1 MWRSK
6 LEPLYF
12 AGGNVHGAVAVE
24 NNMAVPQ
31 NLSSKLPTDSA
42 IPLLELKAE
51 TQRDTCTPMFTTALL
66 TVTKRRRQPRSPEAD
81 KCINEMRSALTM
93 EC

>member
-1 MWRSK
+1 M
-6 LEPLYF
+6 YF

-66 TVTKRRRQPRSPEAD
+66 TVTKRRRQPSSPEAD